1 MKYALVFAFIVALS
15 AAVFAIE
22 MSSSSYK
29 IESATPTEGGVVTG
43 SGLVARTSVET
54 FAGKESSSSYIVI
67 LGFDFPP
74 LGITL
79 NQTVTFALEFNING
93 IANDSAEAD
102 AQKLS
107 GNQTF
112 LLLTPSNLSN
122 FYLCMEDTAISGTPA
137 YGIVFSGKAL
147 SYINLSR
154 NTTQAASAN
163 LRLSQAQERN
173 RFVLPIT
180 TGGCSN
186 VRGKFQLIKI
196 HGFMPQAFMPFFQG
210 KSPLEIILSYPD
222 VDIMGDFV
230 KAGSAKLVLEKN
242 ETTDRV
248 QIIVRD

>member
-1 MKYALVFAFIVALS
+1 MRHDFVFAFIIILA
-15 AAVFAIE
+15 AAVFAVE
-22 MSSSSYK
+22 MSSSSFK
-29 IESATPTEGGVVTG
+29 AETATPTASGVVTG
-43 SGLVARTSVET
+43 SGLIARTAVET

-107 GNQTF
+107 GNQTY
-112 LLLTPSNLSN
+112 LMLTPSNLSN
-122 FYLCMEDTAISGTPA
+122 FYICMEDTVISGTPT

-154 NTTQAASAN
+154 NTTQTTSFN

-196 HGFMPQAFMPFFQG
+196 HGFMPQAFVPFFEGQA
-210 KSPLEIILSYPD
+210 PIDIILSYPD
-222 VDIMGDFV
+222 VDIIGDFV
-230 KAGSAKLVLEKN
+230 KTGSFKLVLEKN
-242 ETTDRV
+242 ETDTNV
-248 QIIVRD
+248 EIIARD